1 MITFFSTKP
10 GKFPIIVQACVN
22 TPFVTGDIM
31 EEVSV
36 IIKTEHFA
44 YVCKNDMAIR
54 QAVTNLQYAHNACP
68 NIDAE
73 QVVAVSLQ
81 ARKNLVTSIRARC
94 THKTY
99 ANPV

>member
-10 GKFPIIVQACVN
+10 GKFPIIVQATLN

-31 EEVSV
+31 EETSTIV
-36 IIKTEHFA
+36 KTEHFA
-44 YVCKNDMAIR
+44 YVCKNDYAIR
-54 QAVTNLQYAHNACP
+54 QAVENLQYAHSACP
-68 NIDAE
+68 NIDVE
-73 QVVAVSLQ
+73 QVITVSLQ
-81 ARKNLVTSIRARC
+81 ARKDLVNSVRARC

>member
-10 GKFPIIVQACVN
+10 GKFPITVQATLN

-31 EEVSV
+31 EETSV
-36 IIKTEHFA
+36 VVRTEHFA
-44 YVCKNDMAIR
+44 YVCNNDMAIR
-54 QAVTNLQYAHNACP
+54 QAVANLQYAHSACP

-73 QVVAVSLQ
+73 QVVAVSFGE
-81 ARKNLVTSIRARC
+81 RKELVYSIRARC